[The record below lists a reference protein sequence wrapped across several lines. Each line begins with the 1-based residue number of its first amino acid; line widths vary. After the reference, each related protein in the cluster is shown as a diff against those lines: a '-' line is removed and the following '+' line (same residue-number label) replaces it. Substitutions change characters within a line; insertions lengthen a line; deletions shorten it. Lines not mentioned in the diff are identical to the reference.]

1 VGPLACFASVAV
13 TTTIL
18 CSAGEA
24 VGEPGSSL
32 DVHDYVEAVLRAGL
46 DARVAEAEAAAG
58 RAEGIGVGAWSN
70 PALGWQRES
79 AGSNPADTQDIV
91 SLSWTLALSGRLGLE
106 REAARHGAQAASAR
120 RDRARGEL
128 RFLAEQRF
136 YGVLGARRRKD
147 VLSVSL
153 STMRGMASTIAIR
166 EKAGDASGYERL
178 RIRLEAAV
186 VEDLMRRATI
196 EERTAQAAA
205 LALLGPEMTTLPRFT
220 GSLSDAA
227 TADKEL
233 IAKQGLDERRGDLR
247 ALALEARAAAA
258 AARAGDRGWIPDPT
272 VTAGA
277 QVLRAGQ
284 ADASRGYVVG
294 LEVPL
299 PLFQR
304 GQGEGARAIARKN
317 LAEMRGAA
325 LRRELDARSEA
336 LVAEVVERRTR
347 LEIHGKEVLG
357 PAEEL
362 RRIANSAYRGGASD
376 LLVLVDAE
384 AAAREAALSSIDLA
398 VDLIEARGKLLLL
411 NGSYDVSGADKP

>member
-18 CSAGEA
+18 CSTAEA
-24 VGEPGSSL
+24 AAQSGSSL
-32 DVHDYVEAVLRAGL
+32 DVHRYVEAVLRAGL
-46 DARVAEAEAAAG
+46 AARVAEAEAAAG

-106 REAARHGAQAASAR
+106 REAARQGAEAASAR
-120 RDRARGEL
+120 LDRARAEL
-128 RFLAEQRF
+128 RYLAEQRF
-136 YGVLGARRRKD
+136 YAVLAARRRKD
-147 VLSVSL
+147 VLAFSL
-153 STMRGMASTIAIR
+153 SAMRGMASTIATR

-178 RIRLEAAV
+178 RMGLEAAV
-186 VEDLMRRATI
+186 VEDLMRRAAI

-205 LALLGPEMTTLPRFT
+205 LALLGTEVTTLPRFT
-220 GSLSDAA
+220 GSLTDAV
-227 TADKEL
+227 TAENEL
-233 IAKQGLDERRGDLR
+233 LAKQGLEERRGDLR
-247 ALALEARAAAA
+247 ALALEARSAAAA
-258 AARAGDRGWIPDPT
+258 AQAGDRGWIPDPT
-272 VTAGA
+272 LTAGA
-277 QVLRAGQ
+277 QVLRIGQ
-284 ADASRGYVVG
+284 ENASRGYVVG

-304 GQGEGARAIARKN
+304 RQGESARAAARKN
-317 LAEMRGAA
+317 LAEARGAA
-325 LRRELDARSEA
+325 LRREVQARIEA
-336 LVAEVVERRTR
+336 LAAEVVERRAR
-347 LEIHGKEVLG
+347 LEMHRKDVVG

-398 VDLIEARGKLLLL
+398 VELIEARAQLLLL
-411 NGSYDVSGADKP
+411 NGSFDVSASEKK